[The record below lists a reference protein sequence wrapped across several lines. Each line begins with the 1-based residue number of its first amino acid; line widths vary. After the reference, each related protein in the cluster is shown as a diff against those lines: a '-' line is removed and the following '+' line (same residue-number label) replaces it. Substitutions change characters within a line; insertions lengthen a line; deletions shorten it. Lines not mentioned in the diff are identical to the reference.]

1 MEKKKTV
8 KKTESVEVKETKAT
22 ATAAKA
28 PSKEDKVYANSV
40 EKDFAPAQSALVNP
54 NKMIQAGVHIGLTS
68 WKWNPKMKPYIY
80 KVSKKEKS
88 EYHIIDL
95 VKSLSFLKRAYDFL
109 QDVTN
114 MGEKVLIVGTR
125 GKMIRDLVA
134 EEAKRSESYY
144 VNQRWL
150 GGTLT
155 NFKVINKSI
164 KKMNDNLKSIE
175 DGTINN
181 YTKKE
186 QLLIQK
192 ETDRLTKFY
201 GGIRTMRKL
210 PTAIIIL
217 DPVNEINAIHEA
229 RKLRIPII
237 ALANTNADPE
247 LIDFIVP
254 VNNASIKSIGLVLNI
269 LVDAITSA
277 KGEPTKVVGRPDD
290 EIVLLE
296 KPMKKMKTNLHHKK
310 YSKHN

>member
-1 MEKKKTV
+1 MEKKKTT
-8 KKTESVEVKETKAT
+8 KKTESVETTT
-22 ATAAKA
+22 ANAAPT
-28 PSKEDKVYANSV
+28 PSHDDNVYANSV
-40 EKDFAPAQSALVNP
+40 EKEISPAQGGLVNP
-54 NKMIQAGVHIGLTS
+54 NTMIKAGAHIGLTS

-88 EYHIIDL
+88 EFHIIDL
-95 VKSLSFLKRAYDFL
+95 VKTMSFLKRAYDFL
-109 QDVTN
+109 YDITS

-125 GKMIRDLVA
+125 GRMIRELIA

-164 KKMNDNLKSIE
+164 KKMNDNLKDIE
-175 DGTINN
+175 DGSINN
-181 YTKKE
+181 FTKKE

-192 ETDRLTKFY
+192 ETERLVKFY

-210 PTAIIIL
+210 PTALIIL
-217 DPVNEINAIHEA
+217 DPVNEINAIMEA
-229 RKLRIPII
+229 RKLGIPII

-254 VNNASIKSIGLVLNI
+254 VNNSSIKSIGLVLNI
-269 LVDAITSA
+269 LVDAIATA
-277 KGEPTKVVGRPDD
+277 KGEPAKVVGKPEE
-290 EIVLLE
+290 EIVFLE
-296 KPMKKMKTNLHHKK
+296 KPVKKMKTNLHHKK

>member
-8 KKTESVEVKETKAT
+8 KKTESVETT
-22 ATAAKA
+22 ANAANT
-28 PSKEDKVYANSV
+28 PSKDDQVYANSV
-40 EKDFAPAQSALVNP
+40 EKNIPQSQGGGLVSP
-54 NKMIQAGVHIGLTS
+54 NKLIQAGAHIGLS
-68 WKWNPKMKPYIY
+68 NWKWNPKMKPYIY
-80 KVSKKEKS
+80 KVSKKEKTQ
-88 EYHIIDL
+88 YHIIDL

-109 QDVTN
+109 QDITN
-114 MGEKVLIVGTR
+114 AGEKVLIVGTR
-125 GKMIRDLVA
+125 GKIIRELIA

-164 KKMNDNLKSIE
+164 KKMNDNLKDIE
-175 DGTINN
+175 DGSINN

-192 ETDRLTKFY
+192 QTDKLVKFY

-210 PTAIIIL
+210 PTAIIVL
-217 DPVNEINAIHEA
+217 DPVNDINAIMEA
-229 RKLRIPII
+229 RKLKIPVI

-254 VNNASIKSIGLVLNI
+254 INNSSIKSVALVLNI

-277 KGEPTKVVGRPDD
+277 KGEPTKVVGKNDD
-290 EIVLLE
+290 EIVLIE
-296 KPMKKMKTNLHHKK
+296 KPVKKMKTNLHHKK
-310 YSKHN
+310 YSKHY

>member
-8 KKTESVEVKETKAT
+8 KKTESVEKT
-22 ATAAKA
+22 ANAVNT
-28 PSKEDKVYANSV
+28 PSKDDQVYANSV
-40 EKDFAPAQSALVNP
+40 EKNIPQSQGGGLISP
-54 NKMIQAGVHIGLTS
+54 NKLIQAGAHVGLS
-68 WKWNPKMKPYIY
+68 NWKWNPKMKPYIY

-88 EYHIIDL
+88 QYHIIDL

-109 QDVTN
+109 QDITN
-114 MGEKVLIVGTR
+114 AGEKVLIVGTR
-125 GKMIRDLVA
+125 GKILKELIA

-155 NFKVINKSI
+155 NFKIINKSI
-164 KKMNDNLKSIE
+164 KKMNDNLKAIE
-175 DGTINN
+175 DGSINN

-192 ETDRLTKFY
+192 QTDKLVKFY

-210 PTAIIIL
+210 PTAIIVL
-217 DPVNEINAIHEA
+217 DPVNDVNAIKEA
-229 RKLRIPII
+229 RKLKIPVI

-254 VNNASIKSIGLVLNI
+254 INNSSIKSVALVLNI
-269 LVDAITSA
+269 LIDAITSV
-277 KGEPTKVVGRPDD
+277 KGEPTKVVGKNED
-290 EIVLLE
+290 EIILIE
-296 KPMKKMKTNLHHKK
+296 KPIKKMKTNLHHKK

>member
-8 KKTESVEVKETKAT
+8 NKIESVEKT
-22 ATAAKA
+22 ANAANT
-28 PSKEDKVYANSV
+28 PSKDDQVYANSV
-40 EKDFAPAQSALVNP
+40 DKNIPISQGGGLISP
-54 NKMIQAGVHIGLTS
+54 NKLIQAGAHIGLTN

-80 KVSKKEKS
+80 KVSKKDKTQF
-88 EYHIIDL
+88 HIIDL

-109 QDVTN
+109 QDITN
-114 MGEKVLIVGTR
+114 AGEKVLIVGTR
-125 GKMIRDLVA
+125 GKMVKDLIV

-164 KKMNDNLKSIE
+164 KKMNDNLKAIE
-175 DGTINN
+175 DGSINN

-192 ETDRLTKFY
+192 ETDKLVKFY

-210 PTAIIIL
+210 PTAIIVL
-217 DPVNEINAIHEA
+217 DPVNDINAIMEA
-229 RKLRIPII
+229 RKLKIPVI

-247 LIDFIVP
+247 LIDFIIP
-254 VNNASIKSIGLVLNI
+254 INNSSIKSIALVLNI
-269 LVDAITSA
+269 LIDAITSA
-277 KGEPTKVVGRPDD
+277 KGEPTKVVGKKED
-290 EIVLLE
+290 EIVLIE
-296 KPMKKMKTNLHHKK
+296 KPVKKMKTNLHHKK

>member
-8 KKTESVEVKETKAT
+8 KKTESVEKT
-22 ATAAKA
+22 ANAANT
-28 PSKEDKVYANSV
+28 PSKEDQVYANSV
-40 EKDFAPAQSALVNP
+40 EKNIPASQGGGLISP
-54 NKMIQAGVHIGLTS
+54 NKLIQAGAHIGLTN

-80 KVSKKEKS
+80 KVSKKDKTQF
-88 EYHIIDL
+88 HIIDL

-109 QDVTN
+109 QDITN
-114 MGEKVLIVGTR
+114 AGEKVLIVGTR
-125 GKMIRDLVA
+125 GKILKDLIA

-164 KKMNDNLKSIE
+164 KKMNDNLKAIE
-175 DGTINN
+175 DGSINN

-192 ETDRLTKFY
+192 ETDKLVKFY

-210 PTAIIIL
+210 PTAIIVL
-217 DPVNEINAIHEA
+217 DPVNDVNAIMEA
-229 RKLRIPII
+229 RKLKIPVI

-254 VNNASIKSIGLVLNI
+254 INNSSIKSIGLVLNI

-277 KGEPTKVVGRPDD
+277 KGEPTKVVGKNED
-290 EIVLLE
+290 EIILLE
-296 KPMKKMKTNLHHKK
+296 KPVKKMKSNLHHKK